1 MGGKSKSASP
11 PPPVPPAPTATD
23 MSPEVEQARQRQR
36 RVSNQMTGYQSTLL
50 TGPKGVLGDTDV
62 EKKRLLG
69 G

>member
-11 PPPVPPAPTATD
+11 PPPVPPAATATD

-36 RVSNQMTGYQSTLL
+36 RVSAGMTGYQSTLL
-50 TGPKGVLGDTDV
+50 TGSKGLSGEAEL

-69 G
+69 S